1 LPPSDAA
8 AQIDHEEIPYR
19 QFEAYLENN
28 VGAEKASLAPQT
40 LAKLFEQFLD
50 EEILVRSAIERGSVP
65 LGTERRE
72 AVRRVLA
79 EASMVEISSEEIAEV
94 YEADPERFE
103 RPERVRLRQILV
115 AERAQAEKAL
125 EALRAG
131 EDFGDV
137 ARGLSI
143 GPNAHR
149 GGEQGELAEADL
161 PPAFVGA
168 VFGLEAG
175 EISSIVAAE
184 YGFHLFQVV
193 ERLSGSQESLAEA
206 EREIR
211 AALQQQRADLAM
223 EQLLTEARSRYNVLV
238 YGRNLPFDYRG
249 VYRVAKSSQN

>member
-1 LPPSDAA
+1 MTVQTKTVQTLGRRLAPGSPPPRLALGSFVLLGCLLSLGCGPSALPPSDAA

-115 AERAQAEKAL
+115 AERAEAEKAL
-125 EALRAG
+125 EALR
-131 EDFGDV
+131 
-137 ARGLSI
+137 
-143 GPNAHR
+143 H
-149 GGEQGELAEADL
+149 
-161 PPAFVGA
+161 
-168 VFGLEAG
+168 
-175 EISSIVAAE
+175 
-184 YGFHLFQVV
+184 
-193 ERLSGSQESLAEA
+193 ESLVLCSAEK
-206 EREIR
+206 
-211 AALQQQRADLAM
+211 Q
-223 EQLLTEARSRYNVLV
+223 
-238 YGRNLPFDYRG
+238 
-249 VYRVAKSSQN
+249 